1 MHSPSPHSVRRR
13 RTAYLAALVGA
24 WLASQPIPATARD
37 ARLTPP
43 EVPTDLA
50 VSSVTHRLFLIG
62 HAVGTQNYVCIRRLS
77 GEFAW
82 VPFGP
87 QATLFSD
94 DGEQVIT
101 HYLSANPDEQGAQRA
116 TWQHSKDSSQVW
128 AMMIAETRDAAYVE
142 PGAIPWFLLQVVGD
156 EDGPTGGRKLTKTRY
171 IQRVHT
177 SGGSAPTSGC
187 ETIGARALVPYT
199 TDYYFWSERD

>member
-1 MHSPSPHSVRRR
+1 MHSHPLHGVRRR

-24 WLASQPIPATARD
+24 WLAAQPCPAAARD

-43 EVPTDLA
+43 DVPTDLA
-50 VSSVTHRLFLIG
+50 VSSVTHRLSMIG
-62 HAVGTQNYVCIRRLS
+62 HAVGTQNYVCVRRLS

-82 VPFGP
+82 HPFGP

-94 DGEQVIT
+94 DDEQVIT
-101 HYLSANPDEQGAQRA
+101 HYLSENPDEDGVQRP

-128 AMMIAETRDAAYVE
+128 AMPVAETRDAAYVA
-142 PGAIPWFLLQVVGD
+142 PGAVPWLLLQVVGD
-156 EDGPTGGRKLTKTRY
+156 EDGPTGGRRLTKTRY

-177 SGGSAPTSGC
+177 SGGTAPTSGC
-187 ETIGARALVPYT
+187 ETIGARTLVPYT
-199 TDYYFWSERD
+199 TDYYFWAERD

>member
-1 MHSPSPHSVRRR
+1 MHSYPLHGVRRR

-24 WLASQPIPATARD
+24 WLAAAPIPAAARD

-43 EVPTDLA
+43 NVPTDLA
-50 VSSVTHRLFLIG
+50 VSSVTHRLFMIG
-62 HAVGTQNYVCIRRLS
+62 HAVGTQNFVCVRRLS
-77 GEFAW
+77 GEFVW
-82 VPFGP
+82 QPFGP
-87 QATLFSD
+87 QATLFSND
-94 DGEQVIT
+94 DEQVIT
-101 HYLSANPDEQGAQRA
+101 HYLSANPDEDGVQRA

-142 PGAIPWFLLQVVGD
+142 PGAIPWLLLQVVGD
-156 EDGPTGGRKLTKTRY
+156 EDGPTGGRRLTKTKY

-177 SGGSAPTSGC
+177 SGGTAPTTGC

-199 TDYYFWSERD
+199 TDYYFWAERD